1 MPRRDQPSICPTV
14 HSQKPVLEFFFF
26 FESEI
31 FSSSPIYS
39 NPGFSVTTHR
49 RRDFFDYS
57 DSAIFQPF
65 RTWKF
70 FRSFGLCHFSALS
83 DSAIFQ
89 PFRTL
94 PFLRFFG
101 LRNFSDL
108 SDLEIF
114 PPFSDSAIFQPF
126 RTLPFFRS
134 FGLRN
139 FSALSDLEIFQP
151 FSDSAIFQPFRTLPF
166 LRLFGLG
173 NFSALSDPDSHLY
186 RPPIQLFT
194 ATLQAH
200 HPGSRLGVSFC
211 PISTPKI

>member
-1 MPRRDQPSICPTV
+1 MPRRDQPSMCPTV

-26 FESEI
+26 
-31 FSSSPIYS
+31 S
-39 NPGFSVTTHR
+39 NR
-49 RRDFFDYS
+49 
-57 DSAIFQPF
+57 
-65 RTWKF
+65 KF
-70 FRSFGLCHFSALS
+70 FHQAQSTQIPASVLRLTVVGTFSIIRTLPFFSPFGLGNFSALS

-134 FGLRN
+134 FGLCHFPALFGLCH
-139 FSALSDLEIFQP
+139 FSALSD
-151 FSDSAIFQPFRTLPF
+151 SAIFTLIRT
-166 LRLFGLG
+166 
-173 NFSALSDPDSHLY
+173 
-186 RPPIQLFT
+186 
-194 ATLQAH
+194 
-200 HPGSRLGVSFC
+200 
-211 PISTPKI
+211 

>member
-94 PFLRFFG
+94 PFLR
-101 LRNFSDL
+101 
-108 SDLEIF
+108 
-114 PPFSDSAIFQPF
+114 
-126 RTLPFFRS
+126 
-134 FGLRN
+134 
-139 FSALSDLEIFQP
+139 
-151 FSDSAIFQPFRTLPF
+151 
-166 LRLFGLG
+166 LFGLG